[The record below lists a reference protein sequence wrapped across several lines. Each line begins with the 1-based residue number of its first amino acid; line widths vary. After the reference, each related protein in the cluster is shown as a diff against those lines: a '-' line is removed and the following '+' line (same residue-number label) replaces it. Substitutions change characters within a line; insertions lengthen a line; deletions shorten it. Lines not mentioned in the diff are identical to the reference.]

1 MIHYLKIGL
10 ICFLFTACSGNMV
23 LTKKA
28 IGVLEKVHMDQ
39 LSYFNNMDQKDDY
52 ASIIYFG
59 KQGRNILAKEAS
71 DVILPGHFTILEGF
85 NIAWGDYVGLIW
97 NDRVAYSYHR
107 QTGSKKL
114 HIVKLLLS
122 NTDLEK
128 ANVEISSPIVE
139 KVKNWNT
146 QYIRNLKNQV
156 GMGISD
162 GFCFMATRVDMNR
175 ADKNQIETISFEE
188 F

>member
-1 MIHYLKIGL
+1 MINYLKIGL

-39 LSYFNNMDQKDDY
+39 LIHINNMDKKDDY
-52 ASIIYFG
+52 ASIVYFG

-71 DVILPGHFTILEGF
+71 DVISSDRFTILEGF
-85 NIAWGDYVGLIW
+85 NLAWGNYVGLIW
-97 NDRVAYSYHR
+97 NDRAAYSYHR

-128 ANVEISSPIVE
+128 ANVEISSHIVE
-139 KVKNWNT
+139 KVKNWDT